1 MSKEIKYVLSIAGFD
16 PSGGAGVL
24 ADIKTFESH
33 GVMGFGINS
42 AETFQNDREFEGVLW
57 ASVERIFLQAELLF
71 KRFQINQVKIGL
83 VENDA
88 VLREIVGFLKGKNPQ
103 VQIVWDPVI
112 KASAGFLLQEDP
124 EAFRPVLKDLT
135 LVTPN
140 WDETLALFPEIN
152 PESPAGFFQEYQECS
167 ILLKG
172 GHREEK
178 GIDLLFD
185 HGTRI
190 TIPGNPFDGFD
201 KHGTGCVLS
210 SAITANLALGLTLPE
225 ACCEGKKYV
234 ERFMKS
240 NNTYLGWHR
249 IQA

>member
-1 MSKEIKYVLSIAGFD
+1 MSRDINYVLSIAGFD

-42 AETFQNDREFEGVLW
+42 AETFQNDCEFEGLVW
-57 ASVERIFLQAELLF
+57 SPVERIFRQAELLF
-71 KRFQINQVKIGL
+71 KRFPINLVKIGL
-83 VENDA
+83 VEDA
-88 VLREIVGFLKGKNPQ
+88 ALLREIVDFLKKKNEQ

-112 KASAGFLLQEDP
+112 KASAGFLLQEEP
-124 EAFRPVLKDLT
+124 EAFRSVLKDLT

-140 WDETLALFPEIN
+140 WNETLALFPEIS
-152 PESPAGFFQEYQECS
+152 PESFAEFFQKYQDCPV
-167 ILLKG
+167 LVKG

-178 GIDLLFD
+178 GTDLLFD

-190 TIPGNPFDGFD
+190 TIPGNPFDGFE

-210 SAITANLALGLTLPE
+210 SAIAANLALGLTLPE
-225 ACCEGKKYV
+225 ACCEGKRYV
-234 ERFMKS
+234 ERLMKS